1 MAKTQRN
8 LTDISGTIDTTG
20 VQSGTTDNI
29 AFVHEIFETKPKTRE
44 EILAEE
50 AKLQE
55 QVAENKAQQL
65 KDAVIGHSANL
76 AGGDILHILEAQ
88 YGVSLADLK
97 ADKDRNTLT
106 KRSFGGAPVAEAVVA
121 DVSVD
126 TPEPVVV
133 AETPVAETVVEEVT
147 DVPTDATVDAVEAPT
162 EEATTTGEGDMS
174 AMPPIAKKRST
185 RKKKVV
191 EKVAPV
197 VTEDSAV
204 TE

>member
-20 VQSGTTDNI
+20 VQPGITDNI

-55 QVAENKAQQL
+55 QVAENKSQQL

-88 YGVSLADLK
+88 YGISLADLK
-97 ADKDRNTLT
+97 ADQGRKTLT

-147 DVPTDATVDAVEAPT
+147 DVPTDATVDAVEVPT
-162 EEATTTGEGDMS
+162 EEATTTGEGIS
-174 AMPPIAKKRST
+174 LAKKAT
-185 RKKKVV
+185 RKRAAKKTTK
-191 EKVAPV
+191 E
-197 VTEDSAV
+197 
-204 TE
+204 

>member
-29 AFVHEIFETKPKTRE
+29 AFVHEIFETNPKTRE
-44 EILAEE
+44 EVLAEE

-55 QVAENKAQQL
+55 HVAENKAQQL

-88 YGVSLADLK
+88 YGISLTDLK
-97 ADKDRNTLT
+97 ADQGRKTLN
-106 KRSFGGAPVAEAVVA
+106 KRSFGAPTPVAEPEVVTTPEEVVVATEGEAVVA
-121 DVSVD
+121 
-126 TPEPVVV
+126 
-133 AETPVAETVVEEVT
+133 
-147 DVPTDATVDAVEAPT
+147 AP
-162 EEATTTGEGDMS
+162 
-174 AMPPIAKKRST
+174 KKRAT

-191 EKVAPV
+191 EDVTEAPAEVAEETAVETPAETPAEAPAEAPVEAPVVEEVAPV
-197 VTEDSAV
+197 VAEEATV